1 MKPASFKYH
10 APKTVDEALAH
21 LNEHGWD
28 AKALAG
34 GQSLI
39 PMMNF
44 RLAQPSVLI
53 DLNNIPDLFY
63 IHSDDNGGLQIGA
76 MTRHFQ
82 VEKDPLIA
90 ERAPLI
96 TEALPKIGTT
106 QIRSRGTFGGS
117 IAHAD
122 PSAEL
127 PAVALA
133 LDAQYKLKSQ
143 SGERKVQANEFIV
156 GMYTTLLE
164 PEELLVEVLIPP
176 MQPRTGWAILE
187 VARRPHDFAIVG
199 VVALVTLDKKETC
212 TQAKIILFSVSDQPV
227 EAVKASQILTG
238 QALENGAILE
248 AAQVASTEEIDP
260 SSDIH
265 ATAEFRRHLANVL
278 TRRAVEQAV
287 AKAKENGKSKPKRRK
302 S

>member
-1 MKPASFKYH
+1 MKPASFEYV
-10 APKTVDEALAH
+10 APKTVEEALAY
-21 LNEHGWD
+21 LKEHGWD

-53 DLNNIPDLFY
+53 DLNHISELFY
-63 IHSDDNGGLQIGA
+63 IRPDDNGGLQIGA
-76 MTRHFQ
+76 MSRHFQ
-82 VEKDPLIA
+82 VEKDALIA

-96 TEALPKIGTT
+96 SETLPKIGTT

-117 IAHAD
+117 ISHAD

-127 PAVALA
+127 PAVSLA

-143 SGERKVQANEFIV
+143 SGERTVPASEFIL
-156 GMYTTLLE
+156 GMYTTQLE
-164 PEELLVEVLIPP
+164 PEELLVEILVPP
-176 MQPRTGWAILE
+176 MEPRTGWAIVE

-199 VVALVTLDKKETC
+199 TIAVVTLDNKDVC
-212 TQAKIILFSVSDQPV
+212 TQAKIVLFSVSDQPV

-238 QALENGAILE
+238 QTLENGAILE

-287 AKAKENGKSKPKRRK
+287 AKAKENGKAKPKRRK

>member
-1 MKPASFKYH
+1 MKPASFEYY
-10 APKTVDEALAH
+10 APKTVDEALTH
-21 LNEHGWD
+21 LQEHGWD

-44 RLAQPSVLI
+44 RLAQPSVLV
-53 DLNNIPDLFY
+53 DLNNIAELFY
-63 IHSDDNGGLQIGA
+63 IRPDEDGSLKIGA
-76 MTRHFQ
+76 MARHFQ

-96 TEALPKIGTT
+96 AETLPKIGTT
-106 QIRSRGTFGGS
+106 QIRNRGTFGGS

-127 PAVALA
+127 PAIALA
-133 LDAQYKLKSQ
+133 LNAKYKLKSQ
-143 SGERKVQANEFIV
+143 SGERMVDASEFII

-164 PEELLVEVLIPP
+164 PEELLVEVDIPA
-176 MQPRTGWAILE
+176 MAPRTGWAIVE
-187 VARRPHDFAIVG
+187 VARRPHDFALVG
-199 VVALVTLDKKETC
+199 AVSVVTLDKNDICE
-212 TQAKIILFSVSDQPV
+212 QAKIILFSVSDQPV
-227 EAVKASQILTG
+227 EAAKASQILIG
-238 QALENGAILE
+238 QSLENGAIRE

-278 TRRAVEQAV
+278 TQRAVEQAAV
-287 AKAKENGKSKPKRRK
+287 RAKENGKSKPKRRK